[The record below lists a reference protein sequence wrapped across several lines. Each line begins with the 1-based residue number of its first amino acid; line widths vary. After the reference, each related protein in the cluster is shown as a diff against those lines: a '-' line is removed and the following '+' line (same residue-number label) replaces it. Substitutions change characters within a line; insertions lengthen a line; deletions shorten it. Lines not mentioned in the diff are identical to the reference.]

1 MWQLWLNE
9 RTVIGGVLLL
19 FTLVLFA
26 IIIWKGIGGEV
37 TTGAIIGH
45 VAAWTEMVI
54 IFYFRKKVS
63 G

>member
-9 RTVIGGVLLL
+9 RTVLGGILLL
-19 FTLVLFA
+19 FTLTLFG
-26 IIIWKGIGGEV
+26 IIIFKGIGGEV
-37 TTGAIIGH
+37 TFGAIIGH
-45 VAAWTEMVI
+45 LAAWTEMVV

>member
-1 MWQLWLNE
+1 MMLWGNE
-9 RTVIGGVLLL
+9 RIILGGGLVL
-19 FTLVLFA
+19 FTLALFG

-45 VAAWTEMVI
+45 LAAWTELVV
-54 IFYFRKKVS
+54 IFYFRKKAQ

>member
-1 MWQLWLNE
+1 MLWGNE
-9 RTVIGGVLLL
+9 RIILGGGLVL
-19 FTLVLFA
+19 FTLTLFG

-45 VAAWTEMVI
+45 LAAWTELIV
-54 IFYFRKKVS
+54 IFYFRKKAQ